1 MSRVARTL
9 ILATV
14 LFAPAPAVRGQ
25 SVEESRLL
33 REASAQESRGDFDGA
48 EQVLRRLLQ
57 GSPASS
63 GGLFALERVLR
74 SKGDTRGLL
83 PVVDSFLAHEPTSS
97 GVRYLK
103 LRVLLELDSLDALE
117 TEGDAWLRFQPTSE
131 IPYREVARVYER
143 AFGPSRALDILR
155 RGREAVGRPDVL
167 ALEMGDLLVTLHQV
181 DAALQ
186 EWALA
191 VGDDGAQTPV
201 VSKRVAGL
209 PDAPQQAAR
218 TLVANLSRAEEVGRR
233 RAAVLVALDMKLG
246 PEALEG
252 AQRLSG
258 DLDERPRTSFL
269 ADVARRAR
277 DAGLGDVASWAYGEL
292 GQEAGSPAERRQFDQ
307 RLVEVSLA
315 AGDTT
320 AALEAQRRVME
331 SYTPGS
337 ADRRRASAEVI
348 RLEAA
353 AAPPDRLRALLD
365 GFREAFP
372 DAPELDDLAAAVA
385 GALLGRGDA
394 AGASAVLEG
403 MAGPRSSL
411 QRGYLLLAAGDVA
424 EARRAFLLSLPGLN
438 PSDATGVIQF
448 AGLLGRLSPKAA
460 TLLARAGAL
469 AHEGRGVEAA
479 DSLAGGL
486 DGIPEE
492 ERPALLAQAARMAD
506 GVDGTEEGARLRRRI
521 LQDFPDSP
529 EVGEAALVLA
539 RFQARTPAGRS
550 EAIRLLEELVT
561 ERPNAAMVPDARR
574 ELERLRGPSR

>member
-1 MSRVARTL
+1 MSSFARVL
-9 ILATV
+9 MLATV
-14 LFAPAPAVRGQ
+14 LLASASSVRGQ

-33 REASAQESRGDFDGA
+33 REASARESRGDFDGA

-83 PVVDSFLAHEPTSS
+83 PAVDSFLAHEPTSS

-117 TEGDAWLRFQPTSE
+117 AEGDAWLRFQPKSE

-143 AFGPSRALDILR
+143 AFGPSRALDVLR
-155 RGREAVGRPDVL
+155 QGRGAVGRPDVL
-167 ALEMGDLLVTLHQV
+167 ALEMGDLLVTLGEV
-181 DAALQ
+181 DSALQ

-191 VGDDGAQTPV
+191 VGDDGGQTPV

-209 PDAPQQAAR
+209 PDTPQQAAR
-218 TLVANLSRAEEVGRR
+218 TLVANLAKAKETGRR

-246 PEALEG
+246 PEALDG
-252 AQRLSG
+252 ARRLAG

-277 DAGLGDVASWAYGEL
+277 DAGLGEVASWAYGEL

-315 AGDTT
+315 DGDTA

-331 SYTPGS
+331 SYTLGS
-337 ADRRRASAEVI
+337 ADRRRASAQVI
-348 RLEAA
+348 RLEGAT
-353 AAPPDRLRALLD
+353 APPERLRALLD

-372 DAPELDDLAAAVA
+372 EAPELDELAAAVA

-394 AGASAVLEG
+394 EGAAAVLEG

-411 QRGYLLLAAGDVA
+411 QRGYLLLANGQVA
-424 EARRAFLLSLPGLN
+424 EARTAFLLSLSGLN

-448 AGLLGRLSPKAA
+448 AGLLGRLSPTGGA
-460 TLLARAGAL
+460 LLAQAGAL
-469 AHEGRGVEAA
+469 SHEGRGAEAVEA
-479 DSLAGGL
+479 LAEGL
-486 DGIPEE
+486 DGVPEE
-492 ERPALLAQAARMAD
+492 ERPALLAEAARMAD
-506 GVDGTEEGARLRRRI
+506 GAEAWDEGAKLRGRI
-521 LQDFPDSP
+521 LEEFPDSP

-539 RFQARTPAGRS
+539 RFHARTPAGRA
-550 EAIRLLEELVT
+550 EAIRLLEDLVT
-561 ERPNAAMVPDARR
+561 DRPNAAVVPDARR
-574 ELERLRGPSR
+574 ELERLRRAS